1 MGSLSLLQG
10 IFPTKELNWGL
21 LHCRQILYQ
30 LSYQGSPM
38 KEENATK
45 FENMVHY
52 FISYACQIVDP
63 KGKNGIVSPQVTD
76 SLPWLQW
83 VGTNWSLGPTYQQR
97 TIQGGAFRRGFGD
110 KTPKLLTIYKGTCC
124 LSPRLLLTL
133 LRLQACLDTSREMEG
148 HAG

>member
-1 MGSLSLLQG
+1 
-10 IFPTKELNWGL
+10 
-21 LHCRQILYQ
+21 
-30 LSYQGSPM
+30 
-38 KEENATK
+38 
-45 FENMVHY
+45 MVHY

-133 LRLQACLDTSREMEG
+133 LRLQACLDTSREMAG